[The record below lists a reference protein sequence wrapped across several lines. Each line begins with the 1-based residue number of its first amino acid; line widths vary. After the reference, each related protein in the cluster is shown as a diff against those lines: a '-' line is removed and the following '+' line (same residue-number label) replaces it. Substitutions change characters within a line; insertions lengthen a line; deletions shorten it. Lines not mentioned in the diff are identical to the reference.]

1 MRVAY
6 SENGRIRSFYCQIT
20 EDRGEYFHDLSE
32 DTPAKCFKDL
42 ICDAL
47 YAVKTNEPSSLYIN
61 GKIHKNTKENII
73 KVLENLSTGYLINM
87 RYYYIAE
94 GNWRHIEESEYNISD
109 TIDQVL
115 TEREHKSVIEI
126 NEMNDARCKFAL
138 ETEKKLKESK
148 TFQKFLKS
156 MKFDAENS
164 WKVKK
169 ILEIMER
176 F

>member
-1 MRVAY
+1 MRVAF
-6 SENGRIRSFYCQIT
+6 SENGKIRSFYCQIT

-47 YAVKTNEPSSLYIN
+47 YAVKTNEHSSLYIN

-73 KVLENLSTGYLINM
+73 KVLENLSTGYLISM

-94 GNWRHIEESEYNISD
+94 GNWRHIEESEFNISD
-109 TIDQVL
+109 TIDNVL
-115 TEREHKSVIEI
+115 MEREKKSVIEI
-126 NEMNDARCKFAL
+126 NELNDTRCKFAL

>member
-6 SENGRIRSFYCQIT
+6 SENGKIRSFYCQIT

-47 YAVKTNEPSSLYIN
+47 YAVKNKVSSNLYIN

-73 KVLENLSTGYLINM
+73 KVLENLSTGYLIDM

-156 MKFDAENS
+156 MQFDAENS

-169 ILEIMER
+169 ILEIMET